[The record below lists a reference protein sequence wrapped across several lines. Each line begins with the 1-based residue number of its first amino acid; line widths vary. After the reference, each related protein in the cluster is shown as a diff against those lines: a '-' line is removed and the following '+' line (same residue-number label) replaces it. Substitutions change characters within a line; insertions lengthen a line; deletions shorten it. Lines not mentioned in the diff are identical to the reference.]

1 MLRAISSV
9 SPQSILAAYIVVGAA
24 VIFVPILY
32 YWQECKIDEQYSDST
47 TFTCN
52 FGDEAVPGIS
62 RWLSNPIMF
71 ILYMPLIAGTG
82 LAISRK
88 YRQYM
93 SAQDVRVV
101 VVTLTG
107 LTFATSIMI
116 IWGSY
121 FVHFNNEYYAGKQ
134 CYAGEEWMQYC
145 LLGRAKISL
154 SSLFAPIEMGLGVVC
169 IALAILYRIEY

>member
-1 MLRAISSV
+1 MLRAILSI
-9 SPQSILAAYIVVGAA
+9 SPQSILAAYMVVGAA
-24 VIFVPILY
+24 VVFVPMLY

-47 TFTCN
+47 TFTC
-52 FGDEAVPGIS
+52 DAVPAIG
-62 RWLSNPIMF
+62 RVLSSPLMIF
-71 ILYMPLIAGTG
+71 LYIPLIAGVG

-101 VVTLTG
+101 VVILTG

-134 CYAGEEWMQYC
+134 CYAGEEWKQYC

-154 SSLFAPIEMGLGVVC
+154 SSIFAPIEMGLGV
-169 IALAILYRIEY
+169 ISIILAILYRAEY